1 MEHPLGDSGV
11 APRSLFNQIQTLV
24 LKMPLGGGQVWS
36 SWRADPW
43 GNRPGGSTQDRSLE
57 PRFWSEAWCCLAG
70 DCGVLAPSLR
80 TLDSRAQNQEA
91 EGWWPGLP
99 AGSDVWQIWFPECLG
114 MMTTQFPSADG
125 RDGCD
130 FRIHL
135 AVTHTH
141 THTHT
146 LRSWGLCFH
155 DPERA
160 TVPGDPLRP
169 RLPPS
174 GVQPKLQ

>member
-1 MEHPLGDSGV
+1 MDRSGAAGEQTPGATGLV
-11 APRSLFNQIQTLV
+11 EAPRT
-24 LKMPLGGGQVWS
+24 GVWS
-36 SWRADPW
+36 
-43 GNRPGGSTQDRSLE
+43 PGSGLRLGA
-57 PRFWSEAWCCLAG
+57 AWPVTL
-70 DCGVLAPSLR
+70 GVLAPSLP